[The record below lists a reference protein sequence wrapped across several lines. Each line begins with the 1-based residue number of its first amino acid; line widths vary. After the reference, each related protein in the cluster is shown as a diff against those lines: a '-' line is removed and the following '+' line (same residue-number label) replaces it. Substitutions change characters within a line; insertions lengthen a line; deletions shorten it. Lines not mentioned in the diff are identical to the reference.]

1 MPRRPA
7 DAFFAFFI
15 CCPCCT
21 DVVLQNRHV
30 VASEGA
36 LEFAASAAVAP
47 AERAALS
54 TVAAAS
60 RARKQYFTLSIRCRV
75 SHSGSI
81 LKIQRKAPRFA
92 PVAAAAKTMRAL
104 RRSGAYRMEIY
115 SKE

>member
-1 MPRRPA
+1 MPRLPA

-21 DVVLQNRHV
+21 DVVLQNCHA

-54 TVAAAS
+54 TRWRQPREQDPRWRQPREQENKTSLSRFVAESA
-60 RARKQYFTLSIRCRV
+60 T
-75 SHSGSI
+75 
-81 LKIQRKAPRFA
+81 
-92 PVAAAAKTMRAL
+92 VAL
-104 RRSGAYRMEIY
+104 F
-115 SKE
+115 